1 MEYGLT
7 GRSEI
12 FISDHLLIFC
22 PVSIYFHN
30 LYGDQATDTYQCKDQ
45 ILGTAIHESVDN
57 ATYSSSTKILQG
69 ISCYCEKYNLVGKID
84 LFDIESG
91 VLTERK
97 RTIKTVFDGYIFQLY
112 AQYFS
117 LIEMGYKV
125 RKIRLYSYCDN
136 KVFPQKLPEDNTVM
150 LNKFEK
156 TIESMRNFNFDS
168 FKQDNK
174 LKCKSCL
181 YEPACDRSLL

>member
-1 MEYGLT
+1 
-7 GRSEI
+7 
-12 FISDHLLIFC
+12 
-22 PVSIYFHN
+22 
-30 LYGDQATDTYQCKDQ
+30 
-45 ILGTAIHESVDN
+45 
-57 ATYSSSTKILQG
+57 
-69 ISCYCEKYNLVGKID
+69 
-84 LFDIESG
+84 
-91 VLTERK
+91 
-97 RTIKTVFDGYIFQLY
+97 
-112 AQYFS
+112 
-117 LIEMGYKV
+117 MGYKV